1 MGTGFS
7 AAEEDLF
14 FQTGEA
20 LCRRLREAG
29 QSAESLGAIR
39 EALSGFDRAYAGAS
53 LTARR
58 SVVCAAGCGTCCHEQ
73 VGVQAH
79 EVFIA
84 VEYVQARFSPE
95 ALAAVIARAAE
106 HRAAFVARGHRTAG
120 AAPRPC
126 VLLREGSCS
135 IYEARP
141 ESCRAHHSRSLAGCQ
156 KNLAAGSPVVDV
168 HIHGL
173 RGRMFAVMLGIDY
186 ATVEAGFD
194 GHAYD
199 FGSALHD
206 ALTDSFCAVRWQRH
220 QPAFAAEC
228 REEPAED
235 DPDGGEMRPSG
246 FFAGA

>member
-58 SVVCAAGCGTCCHEQ
+58 SVVCSAGCGTCCHEQ

-79 EVFIA
+79 EVLIA
-84 VEYVQARFSPE
+84 AEYVQARFSPE

-168 HIHGL
+168 HIHGTTAHGLVHDL
-173 RGRMFAVMLGIDY
+173 RSLSLIHRLLCSRLLSDDGRHLLQG
-186 ATVEAGFD
+186 
-194 GHAYD
+194 
-199 FGSALHD
+199 LR
-206 ALTDSFCAVRWQRH
+206 LLRQH
-220 QPAFAAEC
+220 QLS
-228 REEPAED
+228 RLW
-235 DPDGGEMRPSG
+235 
-246 FFAGA
+246 